1 MNWLQ
6 AAVLGVIQGLTEFLP
21 ISSSGHL
28 RVVPA
33 FLGWG
38 DPGAAFTAVIQ
49 LGTLGAV
56 LIYFWRD
63 IVRIVW
69 TWLRSLWTPALR
81 SEVDARMGWYIGL
94 GTIPVGVVG
103 IVFARQIET
112 VARNLW
118 VIAGALIGVGLLMEL
133 GQRVGGQKREI
144 HHLTLKDSLI
154 IGCCQA
160 VALIPGSSRSGVTMT
175 GGLFLGLTR
184 ETAARFSFLLSVPA
198 IIASAGYQ
206 MSAIGETGVPGLVP
220 TAVATVFAFVSGYAA
235 IAWLLRFLTRHSF
248 TVFVVYRV
256 ALGLAIIGL
265 VSYGVLQAT

>member
-1 MNWLQ
+1 MNTLQ
-6 AAVLGVIQGLTEFLP
+6 AAVLGIIQGLTEFLP

-33 FLGWG
+33 FLGWS
-38 DPGAAFTAVIQ
+38 DPGAAFSAVVQ
-49 LGTLGAV
+49 LGTLAAV

-69 TWLRSLWTPALR
+69 TWLRSLWIPELR
-81 SEVDARMGWYIGL
+81 ADGDARMGWYIGL
-94 GTIPVGVVG
+94 GTVPVAICGVV
-103 IVFARQIET
+103 FADQIET

-118 VIAGALIGVGLLMEL
+118 VIAGALIGVGVLMEL
-133 GQRVGGQKREI
+133 GEKVGSQKRELYHI
-144 HHLTLKDSLI
+144 RLRDAVI

-160 VALIPGSSRSGVTMT
+160 VALIPGSSRSGTTMT

-184 ETAARFSFLLSVPA
+184 ETAARFSFLLSIPA
-198 IIASAGYQ
+198 VAASGGYELRV
-206 MSAIGETGVPGLVP
+206 IGETGVPGLAP
-220 TAVATVFAFVSGYAA
+220 TAVATVFAFLSGYAA

-248 TVFVVYRV
+248 AAFVVYRI

-265 VSYGVLQAT
+265 VTAGVLQAT